1 MFDYQYL
8 KMSFVICHFRFYPKF
23 SVFGVIFYA
32 EFLVYVFPFPQLVA
46 LIKTRLFA

>member
-23 SVFGVIFYA
+23 SVFGVIFMQN
-32 EFLVYVFPFPQLVA
+32 V
-46 LIKTRLFA
+46 LFACFRSLSWLRL